1 MNILVAEKG
10 LEKAF
15 KGVYRDMANHNANQ
29 PDAITPEFNSRLI
42 KAALTTINWKSIDLH
57 DINAVKGRI
66 DEYFNMCDSLQ
77 LRPSN
82 LGFYAALGLSRQDI
96 DNIITGKSKSK
107 VNPACIDMIQKA
119 RVAISSY
126 REQLAMAGKVSPPI
140 AIFWAKNFDGMQDIT
155 TVQVAADTSG
165 PVTITA
171 DEARAALE
179 DMPIDVEY
187 SEKEDNC
194 T

>member
-1 MNILVAEKG
+1 
-10 LEKAF
+10 
-15 KGVYRDMANHNANQ
+15 MANHRANQ

-42 KAALTTINWKSIDLH
+42 KAALTTINWPNIDLH
-57 DINAVKGRI
+57 DVEAVKSRI
-66 DEYFNMCDSLQ
+66 DEYFTMCDDLQ

-96 DNIITGKSKSK
+96 DNIITGKSKNK
-107 VNPACIDMIQKA
+107 VNPTCLDMIQKA

-155 TVQVAADTSG
+155 TMQVVADTSS

-187 SEKEDNC
+187 SDKEDNC

>member
-1 MNILVAEKG
+1 MDILVAEKG
-10 LEKAF
+10 LNGAYTALQGKTMNKRPMEP
-15 KGVYRDMANHNANQ
+15 Q
-29 PDAITPEFNSRLI
+29 PITAEFNSRLI
-42 KAALTTINWKSIDLH
+42 KAALMSVNWPPLDLH
-57 DINAVKGRI
+57 DADAVRERI
-66 DEYFNMCDSLQ
+66 KEYFESCDSLE

-82 LGFYAALGLSRQDI
+82 LGFYASLGMSKQDV
-96 DNIITGKSKSK
+96 NNVITGKSKSK
-107 VNPACIDMIQKA
+107 VSPDCIDLIKNGQ
-119 RVAISSY
+119 RAISSY

-140 AIFWAKNFDGMQDIT
+140 AIFWAKNFDGMEDIA
-155 TVQVAADTSG
+155 TVQVQTENNS

>member
-1 MNILVAEKG
+1 
-10 LEKAF
+10 
-15 KGVYRDMANHNANQ
+15 
-29 PDAITPEFNSRLI
+29 
-42 KAALTTINWKSIDLH
+42 
-57 DINAVKGRI
+57 
-66 DEYFNMCDSLQ
+66 
-77 LRPSN
+77 
-82 LGFYAALGLSRQDI
+82 
-96 DNIITGKSKSK
+96 
-107 VNPACIDMIQKA
+107 
-119 RVAISSY
+119 
-126 REQLAMAGKVSPPI
+126 MAGKVSPPI

>member
-1 MNILVAEKG
+1 MNKRPMEP
-10 LEKAF
+10 
-15 KGVYRDMANHNANQ
+15 Q
-29 PDAITPEFNSRLI
+29 PITAEFNSRLI
-42 KAALTTINWKSIDLH
+42 TAALKTINWPDVDLH
-57 DINAVKGRI
+57 DVQSVRKRV
-66 DEYFNMCDSLQ
+66 DEYFTMCDDLQ

-82 LGFYAALGLSRQDI
+82 LGFYAALGMTRQGI
-96 DNIITGKSKSK
+96 DDVLRGKNKGK
-107 VNPACIDMIQKA
+107 VSPDCIDIIQKA
-119 RVAISSY
+119 RTAISSY
-126 REQLAMAGKVSPPI
+126 REQLAMSGKVSPPI
-140 AIFWAKNFDGMQDIT
+140 AIFWAKNFDGMEDVS
-155 TVQVAADTSG
+155 TVQVQADTSG

>member
-1 MNILVAEKG
+1 
-10 LEKAF
+10 
-15 KGVYRDMANHNANQ
+15 MANHRANQ
-29 PDAITPEFNSRLI
+29 PDPITPEFNSRLI
-42 KAALTTINWKSIDLH
+42 RAALKTINLPDIDLH
-57 DINAVKGRI
+57 DVEAVKARI
-66 DEYFNMCDSLQ
+66 DEYFTMCDESE

-82 LGFYAALGLSRQDI
+82 LGFYAALGMTRQDVEAAA
-96 DNIITGKSKSK
+96 TGRNRSK
-107 VNPACIDMIQKA
+107 VSPAAMDMIQKA

-126 REQLAMAGKVSPPI
+126 REQLALHGKVSPPI
-140 AIFWAKNFDGMQDIT
+140 AIFWSKNFDGMEDVS
-155 TVQVAADTSG
+155 TVQVQADTSG